1 MYPCFKMNKINI
13 NKVAVIGSGIMGSRI
28 ACHLANVNI
37 NVILLDIPPKELN
50 TQEKKLNK
58 KISDKSVKNRI
69 VNESL
74 QKAIKSKPSPIFKKD
89 VLDKIKTGNIDDD
102 LHLVSNVDWIIEAV
116 VENLD
121 IKNEIYDAIENY
133 RKKTTLISTNT
144 SGIPISHISKGR
156 GENFKKNFLGTHF
169 FNPPRYLKLLEIIPG
184 EQTHKDTID
193 YFMKFGSLVL
203 GKDTVLCKDTPAFI
217 ANRLGIYSLMSTIHS
232 VEKYKLSISE
242 VDFLTGPL
250 IGRPKSATFRTMDVV
265 GLDTAV
271 NVSNNLL
278 KDLKSDESVS
288 MFKLPDS
295 VKKLYNNKQWGDK
308 TGMGFYKKEVDE
320 KGKKTF
326 YQINTKT
333 DKYETYENNQDK
345 ELLNI
350 KKEESLNKRIV
361 DLVSLKTKHG
371 DFYRSIF
378 YDSFRYCSL
387 RIPEVS
393 DDLYKI
399 DKAIC
404 SGFGWKK
411 GPFETWDAIGVEKV
425 FNEMLKLK
433 LKPAHW
439 VEEMLSLGI
448 KSFYKFSDN
457 KKHFYNIQEKQYKP
471 VPGSEGLIVLDAFK
485 ENDVVWSN
493 KGVTLYDIKDGV
505 LNLEFH
511 TKMNTMGKDV
521 LEGINHAIDVCE
533 KQHIGL
539 VIANEADYFSAGADL
554 GTVFM
559 LAGNRDFDSIEKSI
573 DAFQKTVMRVRYS
586 SVPVVVATSGL
597 ALGGACELSMHADAV
612 QAHNETYMG
621 LVELG
626 AGLIPAGGGTKETT
640 LRVSSEYSKG
650 DPEFNKLM
658 ESFMTIA
665 SAKVSTSALEAQEM
679 GFFKKTI
686 NTANRANLIKDAKN
700 KVLDIASLGYV
711 KPTTKKKIK
720 VHGRS
725 ALAMF
730 NAGIETMKQGMYIT
744 DYDQKLAQKLAHI
757 MCGGDLTQEC
767 YVDEQYLL
775 DLERETMVSLCGEEK
790 TLQRMHSILFKRKPL
805 RN

>member
-1 MYPCFKMNKINI
+1 MNKINI

>member
-1 MYPCFKMNKINI
+1 MNKINI

-37 NVILLDIPPKELN
+37 NVILLDISPKELN
-50 TQEKKLNK
+50 EQEKKLNK
-58 KISDKSVKNRI
+58 KITDKDVKNRI

-89 VLDKIKTGNIDDD
+89 VLDKIKTGNIDED

-116 VENLD
+116 VENID
-121 IKNEIYDAIENY
+121 IKNKIYDAIESH

-144 SGIPISHISKGR
+144 SGIPISQISEGR
-156 GENFKKNFLGTHF
+156 SENFKKNFLGTHF

-184 EQTHKDTID
+184 EQTHKDIIE

-278 KDLKSDESVS
+278 KDLKNDESVS

-320 KGKKTF
+320 KGRKTF

-333 DKYETYENNQDK
+333 YKYETYENNQDK

-350 KKEESLNKRIV
+350 KKEESLDKRIV
-361 DLVSLKTKHG
+361 DLVFLKTKYG

-393 DDLYKI
+393 DDIYKI

-433 LKPAHW
+433 YTPAPW

-457 KKHFYNIQEKQYKP
+457 KKHFYDIQEKQYKP
-471 VPGSEGLIVLDAFK
+471 VPGSEDLISLDAFK

-521 LEGINHAIDVCE
+521 LEGINHAIDICE
-533 KQHIGL
+533 KQYTGL

-650 DPEFNKLM
+650 DPELNKLM

-711 KPTTKKKIK
+711 KPTIKKKIK

-744 DYDQKLAQKLAHI
+744 DYDKKLAQKLAHI

>member
-1 MYPCFKMNKINI
+1 MYPCFIMNRINI

-37 NVILLDIPPKELN
+37 NVILLDISPKELN
-50 TQEKKLNK
+50 AQEKKLNK
-58 KISDKSVKNRI
+58 KITDKDVKNRI
-69 VNESL
+69 VNDSL

-89 VLDKIKTGNIDDD
+89 VLDKIKTGNIDED

-116 VENLD
+116 VENLE
-121 IKNEIYDAIENY
+121 IKKKIYDAIENH
-133 RKKTTLISTNT
+133 RKETTLISTNT
-144 SGIPISHISKGR
+144 SGIPISQISEGR
-156 GENFKKNFLGTHF
+156 SENFKKNFLGTHF

-184 EQTHKDTID
+184 EQTRKDVID
-193 YFMKFGSLVL
+193 YFMKFGSLIL

-250 IGRPKSATFRTMDVV
+250 IGRPKSATFRTLDVV

-278 KDLKSDESVS
+278 KDLKNDESVS

-320 KGKKTF
+320 KGRKTF

-345 ELLNI
+345 ELLDI
-350 KKEESLNKRIV
+350 KKEESLDKRIV

-371 DFYRSIF
+371 DFYRSMF

-393 DDLYKI
+393 DDIYKI

-433 LKPAHW
+433 LKPAPW

-471 VPGSEGLIVLDAFK
+471 VPGSEDLIFLDAFK

-521 LEGINHAIDVCE
+521 LEGINHAIDICE

-573 DAFQKTVMRVRYS
+573 DTFQKTVMRVRYS
-586 SVPVVVATSGL
+586 SVPIVVATSGL

-711 KPTTKKKIK
+711 KPTIKKKIK

>member
-1 MYPCFKMNKINI
+1 MNRINI

-37 NVILLDIPPKELN
+37 NVILLDISPKELN
-50 TQEKKLNK
+50 AQEKKLNK
-58 KISDKSVKNRI
+58 KITDKDVKNRI
-69 VNESL
+69 VNDSL

-89 VLDKIKTGNIDDD
+89 VLDKIKTGNIDED

-116 VENLD
+116 VENLE
-121 IKNEIYDAIENY
+121 IKKKIYDAVENY
-133 RKKTTLISTNT
+133 RKEKTLISTNT
-144 SGIPISHISKGR
+144 SGIPISQISEGR
-156 GENFKKNFLGTHF
+156 SENFKKNFLGTHF

-184 EQTHKDTID
+184 EQTRKDIID
-193 YFMKFGSLVL
+193 YFMKFGSLIL

-278 KDLKSDESVS
+278 KDLKNDESVS
-288 MFKLPDS
+288 MFKLPGS

-320 KGKKTF
+320 KGRKTF

-345 ELLNI
+345 ELLDI
-350 KKEESLNKRIV
+350 KKEESLDKRIV

-371 DFYRSIF
+371 DFYRSMF

-393 DDLYKI
+393 DDIYKI

-411 GPFETWDAIGVEKV
+411 GPFETWDVIGVEKV

-433 LKPAHW
+433 LKPAPW

-471 VPGSEGLIVLDAFK
+471 VPGSEDLIFLDAFK

-521 LEGINHAIDVCE
+521 LEGINHAIDICE

-586 SVPVVVATSGL
+586 SVPIVVATSGL

-711 KPTTKKKIK
+711 KPTIKKKIK

>member
-37 NVILLDIPPKELN
+37 NVILLDISPKELN
-50 TQEKKLNK
+50 EQEKKLNK
-58 KISDKSVKNRI
+58 KITDKDVKNRI

-89 VLDKIKTGNIDDD
+89 VLDKIKTGNIDQD

-116 VENLD
+116 VENID
-121 IKNEIYDAIENY
+121 IKNKIYDAIESH
-133 RKKTTLISTNT
+133 RKTTTLISTNT
-144 SGIPISHISKGR
+144 SGIPISQISEGR
-156 GENFKKNFLGTHF
+156 SENFKKNFLGTHF

-184 EQTHKDTID
+184 EQTHKDIIE

-278 KDLKSDESVS
+278 KDLKNDESVS

-320 KGKKTF
+320 KGRKTF

-333 DKYETYENNQDK
+333 YKYETYENNQDK

-350 KKEESLNKRIV
+350 KKEESLDKRIV
-361 DLVSLKTKHG
+361 DLVSLKTKYG

-393 DDLYKI
+393 DDIYKI

-433 LKPAHW
+433 YTPAPW

-457 KKHFYNIQEKQYKP
+457 KKHFYDIQEKQYKP
-471 VPGSEGLIVLDAFK
+471 VPGSEDLISLDAFK

-521 LEGINHAIDVCE
+521 LEGINHAIDICE
-533 KQHIGL
+533 KQYTGL

-650 DPEFNKLM
+650 DPELNKLM

-711 KPTTKKKIK
+711 KPTIKKKIK

-744 DYDQKLAQKLAHI
+744 DYDKKLAQKLAHI

>member
-1 MYPCFKMNKINI
+1 MNKINI

-37 NVILLDIPPKELN
+37 NVILLDISPKELN
-50 TQEKKLNK
+50 AQEKKLNK
-58 KISDKSVKNRI
+58 KITDKSVRNRI

-89 VLDKIKTGNIDDD
+89 VLDKIKTGNIDED

-121 IKNEIYDAIENY
+121 IKNKIYDEIENY

-144 SGIPISHISKGR
+144 SGIPISQISEGR
-156 GENFKKNFLGTHF
+156 SENFKKNFLGTHF

-184 EQTHKDTID
+184 EKTHKDIID

-278 KDLKSDESVS
+278 KDLKNDESVS

-320 KGKKTF
+320 KGNKTF

-350 KKEESLNKRIV
+350 KKEESLDKRIV

-411 GPFETWDAIGVEKV
+411 GPFETWDTIGVEKV

-471 VPGSEGLIVLDAFK
+471 VPGSEDLIVLDAFK

-533 KQHIGL
+533 KQYTGL

-686 NTANRANLIKDAKN
+686 NTANRVNLIKDAKN

-711 KPTTKKKIK
+711 KPTMKKKIK

>member
-37 NVILLDIPPKELN
+37 NVILLDISPKELSA
-50 TQEKKLNK
+50 QEKKLNK
-58 KISDKSVKNRI
+58 KITDKSVRNRI

-89 VLDKIKTGNIDDD
+89 VLDKIKTGNIDED

-121 IKNEIYDAIENY
+121 IKNKIYDEIENY

-144 SGIPISHISKGR
+144 SGIPISQISEGR
-156 GENFKKNFLGTHF
+156 SENFKKNFLGTHF

-184 EQTHKDTID
+184 EKTHKDIID

-278 KDLKSDESVS
+278 KDLKNDESVS

-320 KGKKTF
+320 KGNKTF

-350 KKEESLNKRIV
+350 KKEESLDKRIV

-411 GPFETWDAIGVEKV
+411 GPFETWDTIGVEKV

-433 LKPAHW
+433 LKPARW

-471 VPGSEGLIVLDAFK
+471 VPGSEDLIVLDAFK

-533 KQHIGL
+533 KQYTGL

-686 NTANRANLIKDAKN
+686 NTANRVNLIKDAKN

-711 KPTTKKKIK
+711 KPTMKKKIK

>member
-1 MYPCFKMNKINI
+1 MNKINI

-37 NVILLDIPPKELN
+37 NVILLDISPKELN
-50 TQEKKLNK
+50 EQEKKLNK
-58 KISDKSVKNRI
+58 KITDKDVKNRI

-89 VLDKIKTGNIDDD
+89 VLDKIKTGNIDQD

-116 VENLD
+116 VENID
-121 IKNEIYDAIENY
+121 IKNKIYDAIESH

-144 SGIPISHISKGR
+144 SGIPISQISEGR
-156 GENFKKNFLGTHF
+156 SENFKKNFLGTHF

-184 EQTHKDTID
+184 EQTHKDIIE

-278 KDLKSDESVS
+278 KDLKNDESVS

-320 KGKKTF
+320 KGNKTF

-350 KKEESLNKRIV
+350 KKEESLDKRIV

-433 LKPAHW
+433 YTPAPW

-457 KKHFYNIQEKQYKP
+457 KKHFYDIQEKQYKP
-471 VPGSEGLIVLDAFK
+471 VPGSEDLISLDAFK

-521 LEGINHAIDVCE
+521 LEGINHAIDICE
-533 KQHIGL
+533 KQYTGL

-650 DPEFNKLM
+650 DPELNKLM

-711 KPTTKKKIK
+711 KPTMKKKIK

>member
-1 MYPCFKMNKINI
+1 MNKINI

-37 NVILLDIPPKELN
+37 NVILLDISPKELSA
-50 TQEKKLNK
+50 QEKKLNK
-58 KISDKSVKNRI
+58 KITDKSVRNRI

-89 VLDKIKTGNIDDD
+89 VLDKIKTGNIDED

-121 IKNEIYDAIENY
+121 IKNKIYDEIENY

-144 SGIPISHISKGR
+144 SGIPISQISEGR
-156 GENFKKNFLGTHF
+156 SENFKKNFLGTHF

-184 EQTHKDTID
+184 EKTHKDIID
-193 YFMKFGSLVL
+193 YFMKFGSLIL

-278 KDLKSDESVS
+278 KDLKNDESVS

-320 KGKKTF
+320 KGNKTF

-350 KKEESLNKRIV
+350 KKEESLDKRIV

-411 GPFETWDAIGVEKV
+411 GPFETWDTIGVEKV

-433 LKPAHW
+433 LKPAYW

-471 VPGSEGLIVLDAFK
+471 VPGSEDLIVLDAFK

-533 KQHIGL
+533 KQYTGL

-686 NTANRANLIKDAKN
+686 NTANRVNLIKDAKN

-711 KPTTKKKIK
+711 KPTMKKKIK